1 MVPRKVLDLKGLGTG
16 GSGLGVKLWEI
27 MSYGLLP
34 SSGWRWLGWKS
45 PDFARNWRSKT
56 PRSGTSLGRTAH
68 GISAVSGRRRKIAF
82 LPTSVAKGEGR
93 AGRERDGSWRKKEG
107 GRACTASQTLQCKH
121 ATREIK
127 EACCATFSLF
137 GEEIVRPEKDW
148 GSLGR
153 FPKWKTP
160 GFTTEARRARRIDD
174 AGVGE
179 RKPGCRVPHSRPSF
193 GLEWGAIRRDDP
205 APPHIRG
212 FRMCGK
218 RRSGPSLIRAEPVSG
233 PGFSRRGQFIANG
246 GDPTGRGSRER
257 AHPAFSAQPPQRAQP
272 RCSLGTPVRRCTLG

>member
-1 MVPRKVLDLKGLGTG
+1 MEYRLFRDDGGRSRSCPRASQRAKAGPDASVMGVGERRKVGELALRHKHSNASTPHAKLKKRVALL
-16 GSGLGVKLWEI
+16 SAYSEKK
-27 MSYGLLP
+27 SY
-34 SSGWRWLGWKS
+34 
-45 PDFARNWRSKT
+45 
-56 PRSGTSLGRTAH
+56 
-68 GISAVSGRRRKIAF
+68 VQRKI
-82 LPTSVAKGEGR
+82 GEVWGDSR
-93 AGRERDGSWRKKEG
+93 NGKPPDSPQRHG
-107 GRACTASQTLQCKH
+107 GHGGLMT
-121 ATREIK
+121 
-127 EACCATFSLF
+127 
-137 GEEIVRPEKDW
+137 PE
-148 GSLGR
+148 
-153 FPKWKTP
+153 
-160 GFTTEARRARRIDD
+160 
-174 AGVGE
+174 VGE

-257 AHPAFSAQPPQRAQP
+257 AHPACSAQPPQRAQP